1 MLNRISYCAV
11 ILSLQVIIL
20 GCGSGGI
27 TRTDADLAKIAGGA
41 LKDVVPV
48 SGSVEVDGEPAAGVN
63 IYLYPEGS
71 ANYVLFARTDA
82 NGNYCW
88 ATYRSCDGIE
98 PGKYILTFKHMP
110 KMTPKGK
117 GDDLLKGQYVDP
129 KKSTFKL
136 TVENGVPQEGVL
148 YELTSGR

>member
-1 MLNRISYCAV
+1 MLNRFCCCAL
-11 ILSLQVIIL
+11 ILSFQVTL
-20 GCGSGGI
+20 GCGSGEI
-27 TRTDADLAKIAGGA
+27 KRTDADLAKIAGGA

-48 SGSVEVDGEPAAGVN
+48 SGSVEVDGEPASGVN

-71 ANYVLFARTDA
+71 ANYILFARTDT

-98 PGKYILTFKHMP
+98 PGKYVLTFKHMP

-117 GDDLLKGQYVDP
+117 GDDLLKGRFADP

-136 TVENGVPQEGVL
+136 AVEKGVPQEGVL
-148 YELTSGR
+148 YELTTGS